1 MFSTGQFC
9 ILGGKHQFGEGG
21 GRNKNLKCYSGLW
34 LSKVQPFPTKYYSL
48 VFHFMGWSA
57 GCGNQEK
64 KKKKYVRAPE
74 SGGNERSEKEWLR
87 AMGCW
92 HPEGKR

>member
-1 MFSTGQFC
+1 MLQWFVALQSSAIPYE
-9 ILGGKHQFGEGG
+9 ILF
-21 GRNKNLKCYSGLW
+21 
-34 LSKVQPFPTKYYSL
+34 LSISFYGVECRVWKSR
-48 VFHFMGWSA
+48 
-57 GCGNQEK
+57 K

>member
-1 MFSTGQFC
+1 MWKS
-9 ILGGKHQFGEGG
+9 
-21 GRNKNLKCYSGLW
+21 R
-34 LSKVQPFPTKYYSL
+34 
-48 VFHFMGWSA
+48 
-57 GCGNQEK
+57 K